1 MHAMN
6 TLNAAW
12 SSAPSRPP
20 SGAARLFSP
29 PAWPAHLHM
38 RTLDRA
44 PDVVRVGFSLGRVT
58 VLSPCEL
65 EVARWANWGRSNP
78 AIASLRQTSIHTV
91 ARQMANIISKLCI
104 GSRLDLATI
113 PELNAWAPPR
123 LRIPSNGS
131 HDGTADSWLSED
143 GLLIDPTEIARIWR
157 EIAMGHWSALASVDV
172 GNLSY
177 VAVRRVSCKTVDWA
191 ELNARQRDV
200 LGLVARGF
208 AQKVIAMKLR
218 MAPSTVSSHLQS
230 ARRRL
235 GFGSFAQLVRA
246 YCAARDVIE
255 ETGRGLAR
263 LAP

>member
-1 MHAMN
+1 MTTIH
-6 TLNAAW
+6 AAW
-12 SSAPSRPP
+12 SSAPSPSPP
-20 SGAARLFSP
+20 PAARLFSP

-38 RTLDRA
+38 RTLDHSR
-44 PDVVRVGFSLGRVT
+44 DVVRVGFSLGRVT

-65 EVARWANWGRSNP
+65 EVARWANRGRSNP

-91 ARQMANIISKLCI
+91 ARQMANIISKLRI

-123 LRIPSNGS
+123 FRIPSNGS
-131 HDGTADSWLSED
+131 DGRTADSWLSED
-143 GLLIDPTEIARIWR
+143 GLRIDLKEIARIWR
-157 EIAMGHWSALASVDV
+157 EIAMGQWSALASVDV
-172 GNLSY
+172 GSVSY
-177 VAVRRVSCKTVDWA
+177 VAMRRVSCKTVDWA
-191 ELNARQRDV
+191 WLNARQRDV

-208 AQKVIAMKLR
+208 AQKVIAMKLE
-218 MAPSTVSSHLQS
+218 MAPSTVSLHLQS

-235 GFGSFAQLVRA
+235 GFASFAQLVRA